1 MKERHS
7 VKGKGKSSSWLFLV
21 LFLSSLPCLSQ
32 STASRTGDLL
42 LDKLKGQRIAV
53 VAHAASVS
61 DGVFI
66 LDQLADQQ
74 VVKVMSP
81 EHGFASKASDGEHV
95 SDSKTDKG
103 VPIISLYG
111 SHKKPTAEDLRGVDV
126 LLFDLQDLGL
136 RFYTYISTLTYVMEA
151 CAENGVKLM
160 VLDRPNPFAYAVD
173 GPMLSN
179 DYQSFIGMHPVPVIY
194 GMTIGEYALM
204 VKGEGWIANAEAL
217 NLEVLEIK
225 GYHREPTYPDIAPSP
240 NLPDDHAIAWY
251 PSLCFFE
258 GTTVSVGRGSNQPFT
273 CYGAPWFPMETFSF
287 KPMSCTASKYPKH
300 EGVLCQGVNLREV
313 NPKGLIDLQP
323 MLHAYQQ
330 AVSAGVVDDFFLL
343 SGQSLAL
350 RYGSDNL
357 RQLLQSGA
365 ELSNIYQSWAE
376 DPAYQHY
383 RQVIR
388 PKYLLYQGLGDSFK

>member
-1 MKERHS
+1 
-7 VKGKGKSSSWLFLV
+7 
-21 LFLSSLPCLSQ
+21 
-32 STASRTGDLL
+32 
-42 LDKLKGQRIAV
+42 
-53 VAHAASVS
+53 
-61 DGVFI
+61 VFI

-179 DYQSFIGMHPVPVIY
+179 DYKSFIGMHPVPVIY